1 MAHVEVIHGFTDA
14 FLEERLALG
23 RVLQSRLFRRAQN
36 LSRVLEYICE
46 QYFEGRTDEI
56 REYDI
61 AVEALGRS
69 TAFDPQL
76 DAIVRVDLHLLRKRL
91 NVYYAHAGKHDEL
104 RIIIRVGSYA
114 PEFVPAGEA
123 DQADTSLGDEEV
135 PVSVLA
141 ASLPDAS
148 LQLDAGNLPRSML
161 PVESVEPAELP
172 RTTGAAWQMWV
183 VGVGCCLLGLTAG
196 LLATLAWSTHWK
208 PGIVFTNELPRP
220 SKTVAATFLQALDLG
235 SSPDTLLD
243 GIRIRCGSASDYV
256 DSAGL
261 LWKGDRYFT
270 DGSTFSRPVSAILRS
285 SDPALYS
292 SGRQGVFKYQ
302 IPASPGAYEVH
313 LLFAET
319 QQGVGD
325 GLRQVYYT
333 VGFAQPDTV
342 DIAFDAGGE
351 NTAVERV
358 YTNVHPGEN
367 GKIELNFWSTNSSVN
382 AIEILPEPNGKPQPV
397 RISAQLTLYQ
407 DISGGHWLP
416 DRFYRGGRN
425 GAPLFVRSQPDPPL
439 FARVHLG
446 NFDYAIPVAKGYKY
460 QLTLFMAEHFWGEH
474 NSGLGGVGSRIFT
487 VRCNGMDLL
496 TNFDLLAAQKQSGAV
511 AVRFRDLQ
519 PDETGQLRLTFVP
532 VVNYPLV
539 NAIEVEAE

>member
-1 MAHVEVIHGFTDA
+1 MAHLEITRGFTDA
-14 FLEERLALG
+14 FVEERLALR
-23 RVLQSRLFRRAQN
+23 RVLQSRIFRRAQN

-69 TAFDPQL
+69 TAFDPQF

-104 RIIIRVGSYA
+104 HIMIRVGSYA

-141 ASLPDAS
+141 VSLPDAS
-148 LQLDAGNLPRSML
+148 LHLEAGNLPRSML
-161 PVESVEPAELP
+161 PVGSAEQTELP
-172 RTTGAAWQMWV
+172 RTTGAAWRMWV
-183 VGVGCCLLGLTAG
+183 VGAGCSLLGLTAG

-208 PGIVFTNELPRP
+208 PGIVFTNDLPRP

-285 SDPALYS
+285 NDPALYS

-319 QQGVGD
+319 QPGVGD
-325 GLRQVYYT
+325 GMRRVSYT
-333 VGFAQPDTV
+333 VGFAQPDRI
-342 DIAFDAGGE
+342 DIAFEAGGE
-351 NTAVERV
+351 NTAIERV
-358 YTNVHPGEN
+358 YTNVHPGKN
-367 GKIELNFWSTNSSVN
+367 GKIELNFWSQNSSVN

-397 RISAQLTLYQ
+397 RVSALLTLYR

-425 GAPLFVRSQPDPPL
+425 VEPPFARSQPDPPL
-439 FARVHLG
+439 LSRAHLG
-446 NFDYAIPVAKGYKY
+446 NFDYTIPVAKDHKY
-460 QLTLFMAEHFWGEH
+460 QLTLFMAEHFWGEQ

-496 TNFDLLAAQKQSGAV
+496 TDFDLLAAQKQSGAV

-519 PDETGQLRLTFVP
+519 PDQTGQLRLTFIP